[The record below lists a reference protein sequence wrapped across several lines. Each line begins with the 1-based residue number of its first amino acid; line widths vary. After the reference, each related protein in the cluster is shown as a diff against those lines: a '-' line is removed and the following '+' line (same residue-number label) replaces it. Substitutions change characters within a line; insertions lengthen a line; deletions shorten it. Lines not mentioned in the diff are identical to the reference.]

1 MRPCLQAMVAA
12 KAAMQVASL
21 GLAQSHYGQGG
32 HQWRQEGEI
41 FPLVCRGV
49 SLECHPKDREALD
62 GLGFLVCQAECHGQ
76 HEHRDHAV
84 VVHLLAGLEGQE
96 PLAADPDRCVV
107 ELLGLAP
114 QVEGKQA
121 AKPLG
126 AHRQAAVAV
135 RLVVAHAALAHVET
149 CQKVLA
155 A

>member
-1 MRPCLQAMVAA
+1 
-12 KAAMQVASL
+12 MQVASL

-62 GLGFLVCQAECHGQ
+62 GLGFLVCQAEWHGQ
-76 HEHRDHAV
+76 HQHQDRAV
-84 VVHLLAGLEGQE
+84 VVQLLAGLEGQE
-96 PLAADPDRCVV
+96 PLAADRDRCVLE
-107 ELLGLAP
+107 ELLVVGP

-126 AHRQAAVAV
+126 AHRQAVAAVC
-135 RLVVAHAALAHVET
+135 LVVAHAVLAHVAPCLT
-149 CQKVLA
+149 MLA
-155 A
+155 SWL